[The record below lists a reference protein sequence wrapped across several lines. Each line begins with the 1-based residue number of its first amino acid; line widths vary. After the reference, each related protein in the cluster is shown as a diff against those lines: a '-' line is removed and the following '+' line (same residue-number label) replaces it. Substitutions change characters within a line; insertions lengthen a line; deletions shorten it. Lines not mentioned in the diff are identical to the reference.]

1 MENIVE
7 AYNSSSSDN
16 DSEIKPEIQKR
27 EEIDNSSQ
35 FSRSLS
41 SQLEDTSFN
50 KQKRKRSISMEE
62 MDVSTNMKD
71 SISQKKVRG
80 YISKREKLKKEIESK
95 IKEKCLSTINE
106 EVCRTSSQI
115 GTLLSIPNKI
125 SSALEGTQDKSKP
138 PHFNTVPK
146 RQIIYLDTKHVN
158 GVNSILWCGSFGQI
172 LASASMDGTVRIWDV
187 FRSKK
192 CVQVLH
198 HDGAVKDIQWNHNRN
213 NILSGGYD
221 KIVKLTDIES
231 GTVIQKFPHS
241 QIVTALRCHPLQSN
255 VFVSGMIKDGIQSW
269 DIRTNKLIKESK
281 KFWGSVNDLEFFPD
295 GNNILTCSDYV
306 VRNAADKNIVVW
318 DFDSLTAIS
327 NQIYQEAFSCTALRI
342 HPFNNYFIAQSNANY
357 IAIFGMNKPWKLDKR
372 KRFEGHLVNGY
383 PIRCNFSP
391 ESDYIVSGDSNGGI
405 YFYEWSSSKVI
416 KKIENAHQGICTDA
430 CWHPVLN
437 GIVASCGWD
446 GNVLIWG

>member
-80 YISKREKLKKEIESK
+80 YISKREKLKQEIESK

-158 GVNSILWCGSFGQI
+158 GVNSILWCGSFG
-172 LASASMDGTVRIWDV
+172 
-187 FRSKK
+187 
-192 CVQVLH
+192 
-198 HDGAVKDIQWNHNRN
+198 
-213 NILSGGYD
+213 
-221 KIVKLTDIES
+221 E
-231 GTVIQKFPHS
+231 HS
-241 QIVTALRCHPLQSN
+241 I
-255 VFVSGMIKDGIQSW
+255 
-269 DIRTNKLIKESK
+269 
-281 KFWGSVNDLEFFPD
+281 
-295 GNNILTCSDYV
+295 
-306 VRNAADKNIVVW
+306 
-318 DFDSLTAIS
+318 
-327 NQIYQEAFSCTALRI
+327 
-342 HPFNNYFIAQSNANY
+342 
-357 IAIFGMNKPWKLDKR
+357 
-372 KRFEGHLVNGY
+372 
-383 PIRCNFSP
+383 
-391 ESDYIVSGDSNGGI
+391 
-405 YFYEWSSSKVI
+405 
-416 KKIENAHQGICTDA
+416 
-430 CWHPVLN
+430 
-437 GIVASCGWD
+437 
-446 GNVLIWG
+446 